1 MKLQKKDILLAIK
14 KNLTEMPM
22 KFDTDDSRPHQ
33 DVQTDLANRNT
44 AMKKVNFPKDTEEP
58 HTNFE
63 EFLASK
69 SYKNIVSNVQRYT
82 GGSVGRGEDQR
93 GFELNKLMQRA
104 AIKVNQIEGAHR
116 EELAR
121 LALQLVMKEFGIQ
134 EGDIEYEAKIDM
146 PDNSGFSSTSPNE
159 GPETEE
165 EVEIEKEL
173 FNDLESF
180 NLERAKRRLIN
191 AMMAGSSERGHYM
204 FHLVD
209 QELSEITGS
218 DELIN
223 LYGILMSISNSNLWQ
238 ISNRNL
244 SSLIGGAGGGQ
255 ASAGGKER
263 VDLNSNPPK
272 VYATAINFPIL
283 VHELIKGTKEVVA
296 GLHGL
301 PKDRDMAQRVIDAE
315 DKVDKELWDLRLGP
329 AIWDIVRESLPEEV
343 LTDEN
348 KKELQLIFFQHIV
361 SKPPKEF
368 LVFMKELLSGSST
381 GKRLMAE
388 LSQGINQMLND
399 YDYEEAM
406 NKFDEDLNT
415 TAENEDEDGLDDFL
429 SSLGI
434 GRSNDDD

>member
-69 SYKNIVSNVQRYT
+69 SYKHIVDNVQRYT
-82 GGSVGRGEDQR
+82 GGPVGQGEDQR
-93 GFELNKLMQRA
+93 GRQLFDSMLSAQSRVM
-104 AIKVNQIEGAHR
+104 QIEAAHR
-116 EELAR
+116 TELAQ
-121 LALQLVMKEFGIQ
+121 LAIRLVMKEFGIQ
-134 EGDIEYEAKIDM
+134 EGDIEYEAEINR
-146 PDNSGFSSTSPNE
+146 PDSSDFSSTPEDE
-159 GPETEE
+159 GAETEQ
-165 EVEIEKEL
+165 EVELEKEL
-173 FNDLESF
+173 FDDLENF

-218 DELIN
+218 DDLIN
-223 LYGILMSISNSNLWQ
+223 LYGILMSVANAQLWQ
-238 ISNRNL
+238 RGNAFML
-244 SSLIGGAGGGQ
+244 PATGAGGGQ
-255 ASAGGKER
+255 ANAGGKER

-406 NKFDEDLNT
+406 NQFDEDLNT

>member
-69 SYKNIVSNVQRYT
+69 SYKHIVDNVRRYT
-82 GGSVGRGEDQR
+82 GGPVGQGEDQR
-93 GFELNKLMQRA
+93 GRQLFDSMLSAQSRVM
-104 AIKVNQIEGAHR
+104 QIEAAHR
-116 EELAR
+116 TELAQ
-121 LALQLVMKEFGIQ
+121 LAIRLVMKEFGIQ
-134 EGDIEYEAKIDM
+134 EGDIEYEAEINR
-146 PDNSGFSSTSPNE
+146 PDSSDFSSTPEDES
-159 GPETEE
+159 PETEQ
-165 EVEIEKEL
+165 EVELEKEL
-173 FNDLESF
+173 FDDLENF

-218 DELIN
+218 DDLIN
-223 LYGILMSISNSNLWQ
+223 LYGILMSVANAQLWQ
-238 ISNRNL
+238 RGNAFIL
-244 SSLIGGAGGGQ
+244 PATGAGGGQ
-255 ASAGGKER
+255 ANAGGKER

-406 NKFDEDLNT
+406 NQFDEDLNT

>member
-14 KNLTEMPM
+14 KNINEMPM
-22 KFDTDDSRPHQ
+22 KFDTDDSRPHH

-44 AMKKVNFPKDTEEP
+44 AMKKINFPKDTEEP
-58 HTNFE
+58 HANFE

-69 SYKNIVSNVQRYT
+69 SYKHIVDNIQRYT
-82 GGSVGRGEDQR
+82 GGPVGHGEDRRGDQLFRSMMMAYQR
-93 GFELNKLMQRA
+93 
-104 AIKVNQIEGAHR
+104 ISQIEEAHKN
-116 EELAR
+116 ELAQ
-121 LALQLVMKEFGIQ
+121 LAIRLVMKEFGVQ
-134 EGDIEYEAKIDM
+134 EGDIEYEAEISR
-146 PDNSGFSSTSPNE
+146 PDSSGFSSTPE
-159 GPETEE
+159 GEGAETEQ
-165 EVEIEKEL
+165 EVELEKEL
-173 FNDLESF
+173 YDDLENF

-209 QELSEITGS
+209 EELAEITGS
-218 DELIN
+218 DDLIN
-223 LYGILMSISNSNLWQ
+223 LYGVLMSVANAQLWQ
-238 ISNRNL
+238 KGNQ
-244 SSLIGGAGGGQ
+244 SLLPGTGAGGGGQ

-272 VYATAINFPIL
+272 VYATAITFPIL
-283 VHELIKGTKEVVA
+283 VHELIKGTKEVVV

-406 NKFDEDLNT
+406 NQFDEDLNT

>member
-14 KNLTEMPM
+14 KNLNEMPM
-22 KFDTDDSRPHQ
+22 TFNTDDSRPHQ

-44 AMKKVNFPKDTEEP
+44 SMKKVNFPKNNEEP

-69 SYKNIVSNVQRYT
+69 SYRTIVDNVQRYT
-82 GGSVGRGEDQR
+82 GGPVGQGEDRR
-93 GFELNKLMQRA
+93 GRQLFDSMMNAAQQVSRIESSHRVELS
-104 AIKVNQIEGAHR
+104 
-116 EELAR
+116 R
-121 LALQLVMKEFGIQ
+121 LAVQLVMKEFGIQ
-134 EGDIEYEAKIDM
+134 EGDIEYEAVISM
-146 PDNSGFSSTSPNE
+146 PDNSDFSTTPPNE

-209 QELSEITGS
+209 QELAEITGS
-218 DELIN
+218 DDLIN
-223 LYGILMSISNSNLWQ
+223 LYGILMSVANAQLWQ
-238 ISNRNL
+238 RGNAFMLPNT
-244 SSLIGGAGGGQ
+244 GAGGGQ

-381 GKRLMAE
+381 GKRLMGE

-406 NKFDEDLNT
+406 NQFDEDLNT

-429 SSLGI
+429 NSLGI

>member
-14 KNLTEMPM
+14 KNLHEMPM

-33 DVQTDLANRNT
+33 DVQTDLANRDT

-69 SYKNIVSNVQRYT
+69 SYKHIVDNVQRYV
-82 GGSVGRGEDQR
+82 GGPVGQGEDNR
-93 GFELNKLMQRA
+93 GRELFNSMLNAQEQVMR
-104 AIKVNQIEGAHR
+104 IEGAHR
-116 EELAR
+116 SELAQ
-121 LALQLVMKEFGIQ
+121 LAIRLVMKEFGIQ
-134 EGDIEYEAKIDM
+134 EGDIEYEAEINR
-146 PDNSGFSSTSPNE
+146 PDSSDFSSTPENE
-159 GPETEE
+159 SPETEQ
-165 EVEIEKEL
+165 EVELEKEL
-173 FNDLESF
+173 YDDLENF

-209 QELSEITGS
+209 EELSEITGS
-218 DELIN
+218 DNLIN
-223 LYGILMSISNSNLWQ
+223 LYGLLMSVANAQLWQ
-238 ISNRNL
+238 RGNAFIL
-244 SSLIGGAGGGQ
+244 PATGAGGGQ
-255 ASAGGKER
+255 ANAGGKER

-415 TAENEDEDGLDDFL
+415 AAENEDEDGLDDFL
-429 SSLGI
+429 NSLGI